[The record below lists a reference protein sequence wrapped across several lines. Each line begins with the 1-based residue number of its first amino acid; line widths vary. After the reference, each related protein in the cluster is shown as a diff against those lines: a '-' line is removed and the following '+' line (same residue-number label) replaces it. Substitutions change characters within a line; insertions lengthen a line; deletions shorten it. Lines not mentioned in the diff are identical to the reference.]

1 MDSDNLTPED
11 IHEIIQLA
19 WDDKASFNSIEAQTG
34 LKEKQVKRIM
44 RDNMKPSSFRMW
56 RKRVYGR
63 DMKHAAFSPLERDN
77 EINSKRDKTKKIR
90 PQDIDAFIEP
100 DTFI

>member
-1 MDSDNLTPED
+1 MGEKTTLEPDV
-11 IHEIIQLA
+11 HEIIQLA
-19 WDDKASFNSIEAQTG
+19 WDDKASFNDIEAQTG

-63 DMKHAAFSPLERDN
+63 DMKHAIHSPLEN
-77 EINSKRDKTKKIR
+77 KEKRERNKAPHAD
-90 PQDIDAFIEP
+90 QIDLKNLTDENGDFIS
-100 DTFI
+100 

>member
-1 MDSDNLTPED
+1 MKDTD

-19 WDDKASFNSIEAQTG
+19 WDDKASFNDIEAQTG
-34 LKEKQVKRIM
+34 LKEKEVKRIM

-63 DMKHAAFSPLERDN
+63 DMKHAILSPIENIEKREQNKRLRPECIYLKTLEND
-77 EINSKRDKTKKIR
+77 D
-90 PQDIDAFIEP
+90 FIS
-100 DTFI
+100 